1 MPTKTQPAVRDE
13 GPVPAYQRIKN
24 HVIAQIQKGVWG
36 EGDLIPTE
44 LMLCEQFGV
53 SRMTAHRALRELT
66 GAGLLVRQQGSGTYV
81 APIKIAST
89 LIEIRS
95 IAQDIRGRG
104 HQHSCR
110 VVSLQTVVASAEQS
124 SRLGLRVRA
133 KLFRSVIV
141 HFENGTPI
149 QLEDRVV
156 DAARMPDYLDQDWSQ
171 LTPNEYLMHA
181 APAPTGYYSIEVKL
195 PTADVAGALNVPS
208 SEPCLVLER
217 TTLSNG
223 AFASHAVMW
232 YPGSRYKLAGQI
244 PI

>member
-1 MPTKTQPAVRDE
+1 MLIKTQNAAGGKAV
-13 GPVPAYQRIKN
+13 PPAYQRIKD
-24 HVIAQIQKGVWG
+24 HVVAQIQRGVWG

-44 LMLCEQFGV
+44 LMLCDQFGV

-66 GAGLLVRQQGSGTYV
+66 SAGLLVRQQGSGTYV
-81 APIKIAST
+81 APVKIAST

-95 IAQDIRGRG
+95 IAEDIRGRG

-110 VVSLQTVVASAEQS
+110 VISLQAVPASTEQS
-124 SRLGLRVRA
+124 ARFGLKTQA

-156 DAARMPDYLDQDWSQ
+156 DAVRMPDYLDQDWAR

-181 APAPTGYYSIEVKL
+181 APAPTGTYSIEVKL
-195 PTADVAGALNVPS
+195 PAADVAEPLNIPVT
-208 SEPCLVLER
+208 EPCLVLER
-217 TTLSNG
+217 TTRSNA

-244 PI
+244 PT